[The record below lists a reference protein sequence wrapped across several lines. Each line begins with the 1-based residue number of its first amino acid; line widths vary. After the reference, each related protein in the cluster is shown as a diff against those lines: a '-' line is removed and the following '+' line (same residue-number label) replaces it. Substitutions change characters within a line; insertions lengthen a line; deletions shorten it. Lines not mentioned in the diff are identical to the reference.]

1 MNATVAR
8 VRDFVRR
15 QVEGER
21 VWRIGVELKK
31 DSGVVTL
38 YTPDKPGRF
47 IEARD
52 KGREPIIARV
62 DRELKKRFGQDMS
75 VRVVQSPMA
84 VAKYIR
90 ISPRKV
96 RFVVDAIRGK
106 HVKDALAILEFVP
119 NSAATAVSK
128 LIKSAV
134 ANAENNHRM
143 DSDSLEVIHVHV
155 DEGPTLKRISPR
167 AMGRAYRIMKRTS
180 HITVGLGESEAPA
193 RIGRTGKTIAKT
205 VTKAPRKGAKAEGGT
220 KGKRSETAA
229 AASKPSEGSKA
240 KAPRRQTRKG
250 GE

>member
-1 MNATVAR
+1 MDATVAR
-8 VRDFVRR
+8 VRDFVRS

-21 VWRIGVELKK
+21 IWRVGVKLTK
-31 DSGVVTL
+31 DSGTVTL
-38 YTPDKPGRF
+38 YTPDNPERLVD
-47 IEARD
+47 ERS

-62 DRELKKRFGQDMS
+62 DRELKKQFGPQMS
-75 VRVVQSPMA
+75 VKVVQSPTA

-106 HVKDALAILEFVP
+106 HVQDALAILQFVP
-119 NSAATAVSK
+119 NNAARTVSK
-128 LIKSAV
+128 LLKSAI

-143 DSDSLEVIHVHV
+143 DSDSLEVIHIHV

-180 HITVGLGESEAPA
+180 HITVGLGESSGPA
-193 RIGRTGKTIAKT
+193 RIGRSGKSVAKT
-205 VTKAPRKGAKAEGGT
+205 VAKAPRKAKAEGT
-220 KGKRSETAA
+220 TRAKRPETAA
-229 AASKPSEGSKA
+229 TASKSSGESKA
-240 KAPRRQTRKG
+240 KAPRRQAKKG